1 MKSLTEDPTGV
12 AEQLDQFLGPNFY
25 SWMEMMSIMDILF
38 TGEERGMI
46 RRAAMQEWER
56 NNPAGCPEVVQVE
69 QKYSVEDPNWDSN
82 NPHHRQNMKDL
93 QDIIITGIR
102 EAVPKSQNFT
112 MAFEVQHN
120 REESPSEFLERL
132 RDGMRKYSGTNPEDP
147 AAQWL
152 LKVNSVTKAWPDVQK
167 RLQKIEGWSEKS
179 LEELLREAQK
189 VCVRRG
195 DEKEK

>member
-56 NNPAGCPEVVQVE
+56 NNPAGCPEVVQAE

-93 QDIIITGIR
+93 QDIIITRIR

-112 MAFEVQHN
+112 MAFEVQQN
-120 REESPSEFLERL
+120 REESPNEFLERL
-132 RDGMRKYSGTNPEDP
+132 RDRMRKYSGTNPEDP
-147 AAQWL
+147 AAQRL

-179 LEELLREAQK
+179 LEELL
-189 VCVRRG
+189 
-195 DEKEK
+195 